1 MLIAQG
7 IQANAQTQSEPLF
20 TPSRFTEPQD
30 RITNFVDDEKGVRLR
45 GNRHPSP
52 IAQYDAGNVAPD
64 YPVQHILLILLP
76 APTGCAP

>member
-20 TPSRFTEPQD
+20 TPSRFTKPQD

-45 GNRHPSP
+45 GNRHPSL
-52 IAQYDAGNVAPD
+52 IAQYDAAMSP
-64 YPVQHILLILLP
+64 
-76 APTGCAP
+76 PTIPCSTSC